1 MVKFLVVLGK
11 FPFFPLH
18 PITTFLSRELF
29 LLSHLFQNS
38 FSKFDDFEDFERVE
52 KLIFAPR
59 IDHVNRVTIL
69 TDINRKSIGE
79 SSNEGGGVKRSKLER
94 QYHP

>member
-11 FPFFPLH
+11 FPFFPPH

-29 LLSHLFQNS
+29 LLSRLFQNS
-38 FSKFDDFEDFERVE
+38 TYEEFERVE